1 MRNIKLLSFI
11 FLIPIFFVACN
22 QGSKLSVIVPMA
34 SSGELNIRENHY
46 VRTISKHSLSNSN
59 YKANALAPST
69 VATTPL
75 KQFYMPIEKKNLP
88 SIGNQKRIA
97 LVIGNADYLNAG
109 RLRNPINDARG
120 MADTLSSLGFK
131 VLKHEDLGQ
140 SDMKRVIDKFGSMLA
155 QYDVSLVFYAGHG
168 IQVNGKNYLIPVDAK
183 ISSKKDVE
191 YSAIDAGRILSKME
205 DAQSKTNII
214 ILDACRNNPFER
226 SWNRAVKISGG
237 GGGLAFMNAPTGSL
251 IAYSTA
257 PGNTASDGEA
267 GTNGVY
273 TSALL
278 EHMKTPNIT
287 IEEMFKRVRV
297 TVEKKTDKR
306 QVSWESTSLKGNF
319 FFKIEK

>member
-1 MRNIKLLSFI
+1 MKSIKFLSFI
-11 FLIPIFFVACN
+11 ILIPILFIACN
-22 QGSKLSVIVPMA
+22 NSSKLAVVVPMA
-34 SSGELNIRENHY
+34 SSGELN
-46 VRTISKHSLSNSN
+46 VRGNNYKRAISKHSLAN
-59 YKANALAPST
+59 YQENAFSPSTT
-69 VATTPL
+69 VATAPV
-75 KQFYMPIEKKNLP
+75 KQFYMPIDKKNLP
-88 SIGNQKRIA
+88 SIANQKRIA
-97 LVIGNADYLNAG
+97 LVIGNADYMNAG
-109 RLRNPINDARG
+109 RLANPINDARG
-120 MADTLSSLGFK
+120 MADALSSLGFK
-131 VLKHEDLGQ
+131 VLKYEDLGQ
-140 SDMKRVIDKFGSMLA
+140 SDMKRVIDKFGSMLG

-168 IQVNGKNYLIPVDAK
+168 IQVNGNNYLIPVDAK

-191 YSAIDAGRILSKME
+191 YNAIDAGRILSKME

-226 SWNRAVKISGG
+226 SWNRAVKINGG
-237 GGGLAFMNAPTGSL
+237 SGGLAFMNAPTGSL

-257 PGNTASDGEA
+257 PGSTAADGEV

-297 TVEKKTDKR
+297 TVEAKTNKR

-319 FFKIEK
+319 FFKIDK